1 MAESAQGLF
10 FRHCHNLIVAG
21 ELDFAGD
28 HGGVKDKSV
37 HFLVDFEHPCESL
50 FGLLDVFTHIFN
62 VVVDWSDLA
71 LLVHV
76 LPKRKYICYLNLY
89 RFLKSNLSKNS

>member
-1 MAESAQGLF
+1 MAESSQCLL
-10 FRHCHNLIVAG
+10 FRHGYNLVVAG
-21 ELDFAGD
+21 EFDFSGD
-28 HGGVKDKSV
+28 HGGVKDESV

-62 VVVDWSDLA
+62 VVVDWSDFV

-76 LPKRKYICYLNLY
+76 LGKRK
-89 RFLKSNLSKNS
+89 